1 MPDGITP
8 ADPGLLASLAD
19 QISLPGYALRNLI
32 RGDFGAA
39 GRNAADFG
47 LNLAD
52 AALPGDLIPEISG
65 DNDRPEFREVFGAP
79 DGLLGEAV
87 NFAGNVITD
96 PLTFVPGAAV
106 AKGFGAAGKVAKA
119 VTPQAVQK
127 GAAKVGKK
135 IRRTFGAEK
144 IGKPLKD
151 VITKAQGA
159 REVAGRSSGDAI
171 VEGLKGASQRELDA
185 AGEVLLNVTK
195 DKTTG
200 ALRAID
206 ESDTLSVQDRL
217 ARYVMENPDVSPEAL
232 QRIVDTSQRVAKGQW
247 ESGKAAGPGGNI
259 FTDMAG
265 QPDADVVMGALGGT
279 TGQQGVQQYFPRIFQ
294 NADDADVPLEEL
306 LTSPNAIKGRKLE
319 TTKDV
324 LAYLAENTNVKL
336 TTNAAEALSKRASQQ
351 AELAARGAT
360 GKGLMDLARQ
370 SDMALPDELLAKV
383 LPALRAETPR
393 AVVTQG
399 GGDVGQMLG
408 GGAARSGPLDIYG
421 IGSQSGKAK
430 PPGASLAEDAGVTS
444 RELYGVGE
452 QSGKSAV
459 GRSTSGEQV
468 APGLRDLGLG
478 GQTGKSAVG
487 QSAEAAATGLSDI
500 QRKQARDWLL
510 SREYKQADPLLRET
524 AEAIAKNLPGDE
536 ADVALHMLKGMN
548 KRGAVTE
555 GLSKLNRYFK
565 PYAVYGAVVPKLG
578 SITRNLTGGLWQQ
591 FSNAEA
597 RGSVGQ
603 AALRLVPTWL
613 KSIEDGVERL
623 IGKRLFSKNEFA
635 EVDAAFKASGGDPRK
650 ALELITDPDMR
661 SAVERGVLG
670 NNFVDT
676 EQLIKSTQRGGWKA
690 LGGNILDYPGDM
702 FKGAE
707 QRMRYGLYKDLLKK
721 GSSADDAAR
730 IVRESFYDY
739 GISSAENRLVRDII
753 PFAQFMGKAI
763 PQQAKLFAE
772 KPALASAVANLYA
785 PGRDEPVMP
794 NMEGKVNIPIGTDE
808 QGNRQFLS
816 NLGLPFEALGV
827 LPNLSANPLQAG
839 RDIEQNIVGSS
850 QPLLK
855 AAYSYISGRDP
866 YFGSMPGSYQK
877 VAGQDLGSAG
887 AIINQVLNSGVPF
900 ASAVT
905 SPLGTVGKALDERTS
920 LAEMAVNQLTGA
932 RVQTVDP
939 DRAIQQRLQAYLE
952 RDPSIGQ
959 FRTFY
964 DKGDDVVAQDM
975 LAALKSAKDKLKQKQ
990 AAITPVN

>member
-1 MPDGITP
+1 MPDGVTP
-8 ADPGLLASLAD
+8 PDPGLLASLAD
-19 QISLPGYALRNLI
+19 QIALPGYAARNLLLG
-32 RGDFGAA
+32 RGGAAARNLGDFA
-39 GRNAADFG
+39 
-47 LNLAD
+47 LNLID
-52 AALPGDLIPEISG
+52 APLPGDLIPEMSESA
-65 DNDRPEFREVFGAP
+65 DRPEFGEITGP
-79 DGLLGEAV
+79 IDGFAGELV
-87 NFAGNVITD
+87 NFAGNVATD
-96 PLTFVPGAAV
+96 PLTFVPGGAV
-106 AKGFGAAGKVAKA
+106 AKAGGMAAKGLKA
-119 VTPQAVQK
+119 VTPEVIQK
-127 GAAKVGKK
+127 GAGKVGKT

-151 VITKAQGA
+151 VITRAQGA
-159 REVAGRSSGDAI
+159 REVAGRSSGEAI

-232 QRIVDTSQRVAKGQW
+232 QRIVDTSQRVAKSQW

-279 TGQQGVQQYFPRIFQ
+279 TGQQGVKQYFPRIFK
-294 NADDADVPLEEL
+294 NADDADVPLEEM

-324 LAYLAENTNVKL
+324 LSYLAENPNVKL

-370 SDMALPDELLAKV
+370 SDMALPDDLLAKA
-383 LPALRAETPR
+383 LPLSGSGPDVNAMLAGSARAPAAAERVAGT
-393 AVVTQG
+393 T
-399 GGDVGQMLG
+399 GDVVM
-408 GGAARSGPLDIYG
+408 GGAKPEA
-421 IGSQSGKAK
+421 KAL
-430 PPGASLAEDAGVTS
+430 S
-444 RELYGVGE
+444 
-452 QSGKSAV
+452 
-459 GRSTSGEQV
+459 
-468 APGLRDLGLG
+468 
-478 GQTGKSAVG
+478 
-487 QSAEAAATGLSDI
+487 GLSES

-536 ADVALHMLKGMN
+536 ADVALHMLKGMG

-597 RGSVGQ
+597 RGTVGQ
-603 AALRLVPTWL
+603 AALRLIPTWL
-613 KSIEDGVERL
+613 KSVEDGVERL

-650 ALELITDPDMR
+650 ALDLITDKDMR

-721 GSSADDAAR
+721 GKSADDAAR

-739 GISSAENRLVRDII
+739 SVSSAENRLVRDII

-772 KPALASAVANLYA
+772 KPWLASGVSNLYA
-785 PGRDEPVMP
+785 EGRDEPVMP
-794 NMEGKVNIPIGTDE
+794 SMEGKVNIPIGTDE
-808 QGNRQFLS
+808 QGQRQYLS

-827 LPNLSANPLQAG
+827 LPNFSANPLQAG

-866 YFGSMPGSYQK
+866 YFGSMPGSYNK
-877 VAGQDLGSAG
+877 VAGQDLGTAG
-887 AIINQVLNSGVPF
+887 SIINQVLNSGVPF

-905 SPLGTVGKALDERTS
+905 SPIGTVGKALDERTS

-939 DRAIQQRLQAYLE
+939 DRAIQQRLQSYLE

-964 DKGDDVVAQDM
+964 DKGDDVVAQEM
-975 LAALKSAKDKLKQKQ
+975 LSALKSAKDKLKEKQ
-990 AAITPVN
+990 AAIAPVN